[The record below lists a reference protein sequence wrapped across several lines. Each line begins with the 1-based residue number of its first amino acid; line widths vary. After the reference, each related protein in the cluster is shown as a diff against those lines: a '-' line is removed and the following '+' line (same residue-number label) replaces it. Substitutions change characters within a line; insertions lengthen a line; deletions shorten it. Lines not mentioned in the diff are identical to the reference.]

1 MEDEF
6 NNIEIG
12 AKEQELIT
20 ESPNMQNKPIS
31 TRKRKQL
38 INKESDEDEDILNN
52 NIPLQKIQKEES
64 KEQETIQNRN
74 KNIKSNYKEDKFN
87 TMDINKMGGTTVK
100 IKDNSFLQEKL
111 KKIFLNRDK
120 LKFQYSKQDIP
131 DNLKYHSDDSET
143 SEKSGFRKS
152 KITKANNTNN
162 INAKTIPFTNRQSR
176 KFSNINNDFNNENN
190 INNQNNNELKIADKD
205 LELITPCK
213 PTETENINVE
223 NKNSNYDINSSQK
236 KNENEN
242 SNYYSSNKKQIS
254 EEKRKLSSYNEEE
267 KTKSNEKNSSNKY
280 ERDKFKYN
288 NKWNNNEEEK
298 EKEEEKELEKEE
310 EKVEE
315 QNDINEKESTKKNV
329 LLKMFE
335 KMDKQNE
342 NNEIENKENK
352 NKDEQNKERKQ
363 KLLKKLFGK
372 KDSNTIENN
381 EDENKEL
388 SPKNQIE
395 IEKENRRRRIIEQ
408 IKTESNNPTSNK
420 KNKYYEKSEEKSN
433 KKETPIKETPIKET
447 PKKESPKKEDE
458 LEWDK
463 ENEENIENEEDEHP
477 DKGTYLSNKHKNK
490 LTISIKQKSKLL
502 KHISSSSLE
511 DKTEKKEKEKDN
523 NNINNNEDRDDNK
536 IKQNKK
542 TNALL
547 DILEKLKKK
556 KSEEQIISDKL
567 NNEEFSNFSKK
578 ESREEFSNYSK
589 KESKEE
595 YSNNKNKNIDD
606 DINESEIE
614 REAERIR
621 RKEKKKEE
629 KRMAKE
635 KEKQKNKNPQI
646 NTNIDYNFNIN
657 KKDRFHY
664 TNKRGINNKDNYNV
678 INTADNATN
687 KDNEIKREEIKRR
700 KQLEEDLRAEIND
713 YNKEDDS
720 TVNNTSKSNI
730 ISSNTQVTQLE
741 NEDKSKKKE
750 FETKPNPTRNTM
762 GKNKNIVDE
771 GAAPNEII
779 LNDMPKGYMDRSFDS
794 GSTYMKRKIS
804 NGRNTLNIYRPK
816 RAEIKEKSP
825 ERNINAL
832 LENNSNSFNPNNII
846 NYNNLSKARAPFNY
860 QNKAAYIKKK
870 SSFNDNNNFA
880 LNNRSFYQYT
890 KDDNQ
895 NLNNNNLEI
904 ELGGGGAL
912 NSSFDTYM
920 QMNINNN
927 NRNNYLLN
935 SPKNNYYEINPVK
948 KNYNKSTHN
957 PYIPAN
963 NLKYTNSSINNN
975 NYYKKGVVN
984 NNDVNRSFGYI
995 NNNNFNNDFNNNHN
1009 INNNN
1014 IKNNDNNYNNL
1025 INKTNAINVNKSP
1038 YLNNQKKQFVN
1049 YSNNSYNPNNPNY
1062 YNNNPL
1068 KTYNNQLNNNIQ
1080 NDNYN
1085 NYYQNSPKMKKNDS
1099 NRKRGNINNDNYN
1112 NYNNYNNNSQ
1122 YTPNYEKDTSINI
1135 EDLMVLEEKLNEII
1149 IALNKNHSMHNE
1161 CFEFWNYYFNCSF
1174 YGKLEKLFKNEN
1186 DSINVQISI
1195 NHILISVMICYD
1207 FSFEMEVLNNEYS
1220 ILVDILEL
1228 NHRNLIII
1236 YEHILSKIS
1245 SESKSNLWVHK
1256 LNQLVNI
1263 YNKMDDSDYISMNGR
1278 KLSPV
1283 EKITYNVTVIVQNI
1297 RVLLKNY
1304 RTKRIEYLTSIFKK
1318 INDKTYE
1325 EINSYFRD
1333 NILRVDNVN
1342 GSVLASV
1349 FLKENEYFQTEP
1361 APYIK
1366 TKNRKKYSL
1375 ILDLDETLVHFK
1387 INNEDDSEG
1396 VLQIRPGVIPF
1407 LELVGKYYELIV
1419 FTAATQDY
1427 GDLLIDA
1434 IEENNLYFEHRFYR
1448 QHTVII
1454 GNDFVKDLNRIGRP
1468 IDKMIIVD
1476 NMPQN
1481 FRLQKENGINI
1492 KAFWGEDAN
1501 DNALEELGKIL
1512 INIAK
1517 DGGDVRIGLEKY
1529 RDEIVKKVTSNIS
1542 KNNY

>member
-1 MEDEF
+1 M
-6 NNIEIG
+6 
-12 AKEQELIT
+12 
-20 ESPNMQNKPIS
+20 
-31 TRKRKQL
+31 
-38 INKESDEDEDILNN
+38 
-52 NIPLQKIQKEES
+52 
-64 KEQETIQNRN
+64 
-74 KNIKSNYKEDKFN
+74 
-87 TMDINKMGGTTVK
+87 
-100 IKDNSFLQEKL
+100 
-111 KKIFLNRDK
+111 KK
-120 LKFQYSKQDIP
+120 
-131 DNLKYHSDDSET
+131 
-143 SEKSGFRKS
+143 
-152 KITKANNTNN
+152 
-162 INAKTIPFTNRQSR
+162 
-176 KFSNINNDFNNENN
+176 
-190 INNQNNNELKIADKD
+190 
-205 LELITPCK
+205 
-213 PTETENINVE
+213 
-223 NKNSNYDINSSQK
+223 K
-236 KNENEN
+236 K
-242 SNYYSSNKKQIS
+242 
-254 EEKRKLSSYNEEE
+254 KLSSYNEEE
-267 KTKSNEKNSSNKY
+267 KTKSNDKNSNNKY
-280 ERDKFKYN
+280 ERGKFIYN
-288 NKWNNNEEEK
+288 NKWNNNSTKK
-298 EKEEEKELEKEE
+298 EKEENEEQVERKEE

-315 QNDINEKESTKKNV
+315 KNDLYKRESTKKNI

-342 NNEIENKENK
+342 INENK
-352 NKDEQNKERKQ
+352 NKNNDEENKERKQ

-372 KDSNTIENN
+372 RESNKIGNN

-395 IEKENRRRRIIEQ
+395 LEKENRRRRIIEQ
-408 IKTESNNPTSNK
+408 IKTESSNSASNK
-420 KNKYYEKSEEKSN
+420 KNKYNEKSEEKNS
-433 KKETPIKETPIKET
+433 KKET
-447 PKKESPKKEDE
+447 PKKITPKKEE
-458 LEWDK
+458 EIECDK
-463 ENEENIENEEDEHP
+463 ENEENIENDNEEDEHP
-477 DKGTYLSNKHKNK
+477 DKGTYISNKHKNK
-490 LTISIKQKSKLL
+490 LTISIKQKNKLL
-502 KHISSSSLE
+502 KQISSSSLE
-511 DKTEKKEKEKDN
+511 EKTEKKEK
-523 NNINNNEDRDDNK
+523 NINNFNNEEVDDK
-536 IKQNKK
+536 MKKNKK
-542 TNALL
+542 TNTLL

-556 KSEEQIISDKL
+556 KSEEEIISKKL

-578 ESREEFSNYSK
+578 ES
-589 KESKEE
+589 KEDKDE
-595 YSNNKNKNIDD
+595 YTNNKNKNIDD

-621 RKEKKKEE
+621 RKEQKKEE

-635 KEKQKNKNPQI
+635 QQKQINKNPKI
-646 NTNIDYNFNIN
+646 YTNIEYNININ

-664 TNKRGINNKDNYNV
+664 SNKRGINNNDTKNINNTVDNNNNY
-678 INTADNATN
+678 
-687 KDNEIKREEIKRR
+687 KYNEIKREEIKRR
-700 KQLEEDLRAEIND
+700 KQLEEDLSSEIND

-720 TVNNTSKSNI
+720 TVNNTSKSNLI
-730 ISSNTQVTQLE
+730 NNSSNTQVTQLE

-750 FETKPNPTRNTM
+750 LDIKPIPTRNTI
-762 GKNKNIVDE
+762 GKNKNIIDE

-779 LNDMPKGYMDRSFDS
+779 INDIPKGGYLDRSFDT

-804 NGRNTLNIYRPK
+804 NGKKTLNIYKPK
-816 RAEIKEKSP
+816 RAEMKEKSP
-825 ERNINAL
+825 ERNINEL
-832 LENNSNSFNPNNII
+832 IENNANSFNPNHII
-846 NYNNLSKARAPFNY
+846 NYNNFPKSRIPFNH
-860 QNKAAYIKKK
+860 QNKSTYIKKK

-890 KDDNQ
+890 KDSNQ
-895 NLNNNNLEI
+895 NTINNNLEI
-904 ELGGGGAL
+904 DLGGGGAL
-912 NSSFDTYM
+912 NSSFDAYM

-927 NRNNYLLN
+927 RKNNYLLN
-935 SPKNNYYEINPVK
+935 SPKINYYGNPTN
-948 KNYNKSTHN
+948 KNYNKLTH
-957 PYIPAN
+957 IPHIPHDNIKYSN
-963 NLKYTNSSINNN
+963 NSIN
-975 NYYKKGVVN
+975 NYYKKGVEN
-984 NNDVNRSFGYI
+984 NNDTNRSFGYI
-995 NNNNFNNDFNNNHN
+995 NNNNNFNNDFNNNNNLNNNNIN
-1009 INNNN
+1009 INNN
-1014 IKNNDNNYNNL
+1014 KYDNNYNNL
-1025 INKTNAINVNKSP
+1025 INKTSAINVNKSP
-1038 YLNNQKKQFVN
+1038 YLSNQKQQFVT
-1049 YSNNSYNPNNPNY
+1049 YSNNSYNSNAQNY
-1062 YNNNPL
+1062 YSNSPL
-1068 KTYNNQLNNNIQ
+1068 KTFNNQINNNIQ
-1080 NDNYN
+1080 NNNYN
-1085 NYYQNSPKMKKNDS
+1085 NYYQNSPKIKKYDS
-1099 NRKRGNINNDNYN
+1099 NKKKGTINNINNDDYN
-1112 NYNNYNNNSQ
+1112 NYYNNNSQ
-1122 YTPNYEKDTSINI
+1122 YTPHYEKDTSINI

-1149 IALNKNHSMHNE
+1149 LSLNKNHSMHNE

-1174 YGKLEKLFKNEN
+1174 YGKLEKLFKNES

-1256 LNQLVNI
+1256 LKQLVNNF
-1263 YNKMDDSDYISMNGR
+1263 NKMDDSDYISMNGR

-1304 RTKRIEYLTSIFKK
+1304 KTKRIEYLTSIFKK

-1325 EINSYFRD
+1325 EINSFFRD

-1396 VLQIRPGVIPF
+1396 VLQIRPGVIQF

-1468 IDKMIIVD
+1468 IDKVIIVD

-1542 KNNY
+1542 RNNY